1 MTVERAKAI
10 LKDAIGLF
18 TTEANKTALAA
29 AVAECNALPE
39 QERQMAKMTKLI
51 PLVTG
56 MVGPK
61 LLEHGLPNARSPASA
76 FYAAPS
82 SSSRDPAREP
92 LARRGRRGAPV
103 CPRRWVTWD
112 IRSWWASCRSRAS
125 QRRTRPSARPS
136 EF

>member
-1 MTVERAKAI
+1 MTAERAKAI
-10 LKDAIGLF
+10 LKDAITLF

-61 LLEHGLPNARSPASA
+61 LMEHGLPNARSPASA

-82 SSSRDPAREP
+82 SSRDPAREP
-92 LARRGRRGAPV
+92 LARRGRRGAPFV
-103 CPRRWVTWD
+103 P
-112 IRSWWASCRSRAS
+112 A
-125 QRRTRPSARPS
+125 
-136 EF
+136 